1 MGGGGQPGIAAVARA
16 DKERQ
21 QGGGKAFPT
30 CARSALPCRM
40 PKRTP
45 KPPAHTLRRR
55 PPFFRPV
62 PVRARKDGW
71 SVERQCGFLAAL
83 YLTGSPT
90 AAARQVGMSKAS
102 AYCLRARA
110 DAASFANAWD
120 RVMTPPG
127 SGRSA
132 GPRDDYRKLTV
143 PALFARVDTGLVQ
156 PVLYRGRMTAIR
168 RKADNSALL
177 HLVRRCTHEPAE
189 PREGRARR

>member
-1 MGGGGQPGIAAVARA
+1 MDPARLFAAVAGMPLPDAAARIA
-16 DKERQ
+16 T
-21 QGGGKAFPT
+21 GGVPVFPCVPGGK
-30 CARSALPCRM
+30 
-40 PKRTP
+40 
-45 KPPAHTLRRR
+45 R
-55 PPFFRPV
+55 PL
-62 PVRARKDGW
+62 
-71 SVERQCGFLAAL
+71 VEHGFHEA
-83 YLTGSPT
+83 T
-90 AAARQVGMSKAS
+90 AAARQVGMTKAS